1 MRASRPSMNPIKT
14 PGLPEGGELS
24 KVTFTGPVSEAAC
37 PLSPSSRQN
46 GSG

>member
-1 MRASRPSMNPIKT
+1 MRT
-14 PGLPEGGELS
+14 PGVPDGGELS

-37 PLSPSSRQN
+37 PLSPSCRQN